1 MAIPE
6 KDLRLIRKKFE
17 DKNEKIPDRIRLG
30 NQFVDDFIFEDHEA
44 ADIPINASL

>member
-17 DKNEKIPDRIRLG
+17 DKSEKFLRK
-30 NQFVDDFIFEDHEA
+30 FVWGIF
-44 ADIPINASL
+44 L